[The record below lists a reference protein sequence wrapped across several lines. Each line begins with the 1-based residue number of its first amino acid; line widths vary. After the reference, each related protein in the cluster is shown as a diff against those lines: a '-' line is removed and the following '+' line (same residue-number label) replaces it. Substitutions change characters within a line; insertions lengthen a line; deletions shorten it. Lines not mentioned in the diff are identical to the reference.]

1 MECIDDNYIIT
12 LAVQMHGK
20 VIDLNLSP
28 EKQEIFDNV
37 RLYSQ
42 SGDYRDVLSTPMDD
56 YSILNKLN
64 EIFQK
69 NLNEPTINE
78 IDKYIEFMNPKYKSF
93 LESRASD
100 EYSSE
105 DREKVCRQFDNIIF
119 DKSFSASTLPSDNLF
134 SCIFER
140 LIPEF
145 HGIFLVSIH
154 KKIDTST
161 NSNTNTNTNT
171 YELIYPMNS
180 NNKKLE
186 KKPEKN
192 LDLLNL
198 SDFEKLSKLFDKK
211 LPNLKKISFEL
222 PVSEYLK
229 REKAIEENNA
239 FSIQEKKAL
248 LEQQKQ
254 EFFNI
259 ISDWKITIK
268 DNKINSIKMS
278 YLIKLLKDII
288 GSSCFI
294 NLFDYSCNSIT
305 KYLPKEQKY
314 YTKYLTSSDIEN
326 PSNRLWGGLHD
337 KNKNNK
343 NKNENNKKNKKTKTK
358 TKRRKSTN
366 QRTQKN
372 KKY

>member
-154 KKIDTST
+154 KKIDTNT
-161 NSNTNTNTNT
+161 NSNA

-180 NNKKLE
+180 NNKK
-186 KKPEKN
+186 PEKN

-198 SDFEKLSKLFDKK
+198 SEFEKLAKSFDKK
-211 LPNLKKISFEL
+211 LPNLKKKSFEL

-248 LEQQKQ
+248 LEQQKR
-254 EFFNI
+254 EFFEI
-259 ISDWKITIK
+259 ISNWEITIK

-337 KNKNNK
+337 NK
-343 NKNENNKKNKKTKTK
+343 NKKNNKKNKNKK

-366 QRTQKN
+366 QKTQKN

>member
-1 MECIDDNYIIT
+1 MDCIYEDFIIT
-12 LAVQMHGK
+12 IAVQMHGK

-28 EKQEIFDNV
+28 EKQKIFNNV

-42 SGDYRDVLSTPMDD
+42 SGDYRDVLSTPLND

-69 NLNEPTINE
+69 NLNNPTINE
-78 IDKYIEFMNPKYKSF
+78 IDKYIELMNPKYKSF

-100 EYSSE
+100 EYTSE
-105 DREKVCRQFDNIIF
+105 DREKVCRQIDNIIF
-119 DKSFSASTLPSDNLF
+119 DKSFSASTLPSDNLL

-140 LIPEF
+140 LMPEF
-145 HGIFLVSIH
+145 HGIFVISIH
-154 KKIDTST
+154 KKMNT
-161 NSNTNTNTNT
+161 NSNTST
-171 YELIYPMNS
+171 YELIYPINS
-180 NNKKLE
+180 TKE
-186 KKPEKN
+186 KTN
-192 LDLLNL
+192 LDLLKL
-198 SDFEKLSKLFDKK
+198 SDFEKLANLFNKR

-239 FSIQEKKAL
+239 FLVQEKKAL

-254 EFFNI
+254 EFFEI
-259 ISDWKITIK
+259 ISNWNLTIT

-278 YLIKLLKDII
+278 TLIKLIKDII
-288 GSSCFI
+288 GSNCFI

-305 KYLPKEQKY
+305 KYLPREQKY
-314 YTKYLTSSDIEN
+314 LTKYLTSSDIEN
-326 PSNRLWGGLHD
+326 PSNRLWGGLH
-337 KNKNNK
+337 
-343 NKNENNKKNKKTKTK
+343 NKKNKHKNKRRK
-358 TKRRKSTN
+358 TKRRKSIN
-366 QRTQKN
+366 QRTKKN